1 MGGTMEVLG
10 QSGTTNFAKSGIFRA
25 RQLVTDGRDY
35 GGSRPVRRGLF
46 CQVSRSLGSWPLVKA
61 GSEDTGLGW
70 TSWPLVRVSCWTS
83 VKSLQGRIRGLY
95 RFGKRV
101 SRGKALEWL
110 RILFFLS
117 LGATWLLSRV
127 DSYSWEELITL
138 TRGVWVERR

>member
-1 MGGTMEVLG
+1 MEVLG

-83 VKSLQGRIRGLY
+83 VKSLQGRPGMVENPIFPIPRRHLVAIAG
-95 RFGKRV
+95 RF
-101 SRGKALEWL
+101 
-110 RILFFLS
+110 IL
-117 LGATWLLSRV
+117 LGRADHS
-127 DSYSWEELITL
+127 D
-138 TRGVWVERR
+138 

>member
-1 MGGTMEVLG
+1 MEVLG

-61 GSEDTGLGW
+61 GSEDTGLG
-70 TSWPLVRVSCWTS
+70 
-83 VKSLQGRIRGLY
+83 
-95 RFGKRV
+95 
-101 SRGKALEWL
+101 
-110 RILFFLS
+110 
-117 LGATWLLSRV
+117 ATWLLSRV

-138 TRGVWVERR
+138 TRGVWINWLRPNLNGKSFTAFQGKE